1 MCKVEYIALKK
12 VMKEYIQLKYLFNQI
27 ELLAEF
33 KSDNT
38 LFTDSQ
44 SAREFS
50 KNLEHYAKTKYI
62 NI

>member
-1 MCKVEYIALKK
+1 MVLKE
-12 VMKEYIQLKYLFNQI
+12 VIKEYIWLKHLFNQI